1 MVRKKKKL
9 DLQSKNLLQ
18 TIMTGSDQIPF
29 LIPTEKD
36 FDQRSFPIFLRGR
49 RKGALNWNGC

>member
-36 FDQRSFPIFLRGR
+36 FD
-49 RKGALNWNGC
+49 